1 MPFCTNCGSQ
11 LPPNSKFCPGCG
23 TKVPTTAVAEK
34 AAHYSSANRSPDDL
48 LAPSKSN
55 QNQGSLTGTTQA
67 VRSYIASASEE
78 EKEKKYGQQKWG
90 LFETD
95 YQRRKGITTEES
107 LQEIEDFANNGVTV
121 KVGGPQ
127 ASSSSSAASYHT
139 ASTGSTPSGGYAS
152 ETYGVSRTG
161 TTQGFSQ
168 ANMNEVNGRGGFGG
182 AGGAAGGFGSTSGGG
197 RGQGTGTFGNGGDC
211 DAGARFFMQHQE
223 NEARKF
229 KPGYKGQP
237 YK

>member
-11 LPPNSKFCPGCG
+11 LPPSSKFCPGCG
-23 TKVPTTAVAEK
+23 TKVPTTTVTAK
-34 AAHYSSANRSPDDL
+34 AAQFSSANRSPDSL
-48 LAPSKSN
+48 LAPSK
-55 QNQGSLTGTTQA
+55 QTQGQGSLTGTTQA
-67 VRSYIASASEE
+67 VRTYIAGASEE

-107 LQEIEDFANNGVTV
+107 LQEIEDFARNGVTV
-121 KVGGPQ
+121 GGTATRST
-127 ASSSSSAASYHT
+127 ASATSAAT
-139 ASTGSTPSGGYAS
+139 AGYSGSAGYTSAGS
-152 ETYGVSRTG
+152 YGVATAG

-168 ANMNEVNGRGGFGG
+168 ANVREVDGRGGFGG
-182 AGGAAGGFGSTSGGG
+182 AAGSPRGAGGFGGVGG
-197 RGQGTGTFGNGGDC
+197 RGQGTGTFGSGDQC
-211 DAGARFFMQHQE
+211 DAGAKFFAQHQQ

>member
-1 MPFCTNCGSQ
+1 MPFCTNCGTQ
-11 LPPNSKFCPGCG
+11 LPPSSKFCPGCG
-23 TKVPTTAVAEK
+23 TKVPESTVTAK
-34 AAHYSSANRSPDDL
+34 AAQFSAANRSPDAL
-48 LAPSKSN
+48 LAPSKAN

-67 VRSYIASASEE
+67 VRSYIATASEE

-107 LQEIEDFANNGVTV
+107 LQEIENFSRYGVAVSGNPSKTSSS
-121 KVGGPQ
+121 
-127 ASSSSSAASYHT
+127 ATSSSSSYSAAGGSYGT
-139 ASTGSTPSGGYAS
+139 AT
-152 ETYGVSRTG
+152 TG
-161 TTQGFSQ
+161 TTRGFSQ
-168 ANMNEVNGRGGFGG
+168 ANLREVDGRGGFGSSSSSG
-182 AGGAAGGFGSTSGGG
+182 SGAAGRFGSSSAGSPRG
-197 RGQGTGTFGNGGDC
+197 RGQGTESFGSGDSC

>member
-11 LPPNSKFCPGCG
+11 LPPSSKFCPGCG
-23 TKVPTTAVAEK
+23 TKVPTTTVTAK
-34 AAHYSSANRSPDDL
+34 AAQFSSANRSPDSL
-48 LAPSKSN
+48 LAPSTSSK
-55 QNQGSLTGTTQA
+55 QGQGSLTGTTQA
-67 VRSYIASASEE
+67 VRTYIAGASEE

-107 LQEIEDFANNGVTV
+107 LQEIEDFARNGVTV
-121 KVGGPQ
+121 GGS
-127 ASSSSSAASYHT
+127 ASRGSAPANSAAGGAYGT
-139 ASTGSTPSGGYAS
+139 ATTGST
-152 ETYGVSRTG
+152 R
-161 TTQGFSQ
+161 GFSQ
-168 ANMNEVNGRGGFGG
+168 ANVREVDGRGGFGG
-182 AGGAAGGFGSTSGGG
+182 AAAGGPGSPRGAGGFGGGSPRGPGG
-197 RGQGTGTFGNGGDC
+197 RGQGTGTFGSGDQS